1 MAIEVLHIVDVPHL
15 KNLIVYQIQ
24 RIRIHTNSPQGRSNL
39 VIVKDG
45 SLLMVLIGRT
55 DVVMAIDM
63 LLSAQSFVE
72 GLLAVSLYLYILIE
86 LIIMR
91 LGDVIRDV
99 DLARPM
105 VVDIQL

>member
-1 MAIEVLHIVDVPHL
+1 
-15 KNLIVYQIQ
+15 
-24 RIRIHTNSPQGRSNL
+24 
-39 VIVKDG
+39 
-45 SLLMVLIGRT
+45 
-55 DVVMAIDM
+55 MAIDM

>member
-1 MAIEVLHIVDVPHL
+1 
-15 KNLIVYQIQ
+15 
-24 RIRIHTNSPQGRSNL
+24 
-39 VIVKDG
+39 
-45 SLLMVLIGRT
+45 MVLIRRT

>member
-1 MAIEVLHIVDVPHL
+1 
-15 KNLIVYQIQ
+15 
-24 RIRIHTNSPQGRSNL
+24 
-39 VIVKDG
+39 
-45 SLLMVLIGRT
+45 MVLIGRT